1 MNVRAA
7 NDIGGLPADPLETR
21 DGKDLRWQ
29 LEITA
34 TQAVLAGPAHR
45 LVRLDELRRG
55 MEDLGAD
62 YHRLGYFERVVAALA
77 NLLAE
82 KRVLDRGEVARRIE
96 ALRQRLDDP
105 ADPRSDRRG
114 IGD

>member
-1 MNVRAA
+1 MSPRRP
-7 NDIGGLPADPLETR
+7 NDIGGLVAEPVDPR
-21 DGKDLRWQ
+21 DGEHLAWQ

-55 MEDLGAD
+55 MEDLGPD

-77 NLLAE
+77 NLLTE
-82 KRVLDRGEVARRIE
+82 KGVMGRVEIERRIGE
-96 ALRQRLDDP
+96 LRGRGRRL
-105 ADPRSDRRG
+105 
-114 IGD
+114 